1 VTGVLVVLTGN
12 ATNIM
17 SYTHT
22 FNKEYV
28 GVGELHAK
36 VKEARVRG
44 VMKELIGE
52 IYQRPPVRSAV
63 SRRLRT
69 REIYYFDLLE
79 MKDRRVLFKVGT
91 ESGTYARKLI
101 NDLGLLLGTGAHMA
115 ELRRTLDGPFVEQD
129 ARSMWDVAASLELYR
144 RNGDDSLLRKIFLP
158 VETAVSTFPSIY
170 IKDSAVASV
179 CHGASLAVGGI
190 SSFEAPIAQHEIVA
204 VKTLKGELVA
214 MGRASKDDPALAAD
228 KAGMAVVVER
238 VVMDRNLYPKMW
250 R

>member
-1 VTGVLVVLTGN
+1 
-12 ATNIM
+12 M

-36 VKEARVRG
+36 VGEARVRKA
-44 VMKELIGE
+44 MKELIGE

-79 MKDRRVLFKVGT
+79 MKDRRVLFKAGT

-115 ELRRTLDGPFVEQD
+115 ELRRTLDGPFLEKD
-129 ARSMWDVAASLELYR
+129 AHSMWDVAASLELYR
-144 RNGDDSLLRKIFLP
+144 RNGDDYMLRKIFLP

-170 IKDSAVASV
+170 IKDSAVAAV

-190 SSFEAPIAQHEIVA
+190 SSFEEPIAQHEIVA
-204 VKTLKGELVA
+204 IKTLKGELAA
-214 MGRASKDDPALAAD
+214 MGRASKDGSALATD
-228 KAGMAVVVER
+228 KTGMAVAVER

>member
-1 VTGVLVVLTGN
+1 MLVVLTGN

-17 SYTHT
+17 SYMHSFT
-22 FNKEYV
+22 KEYV
-28 GVGELHAK
+28 GVGELHAQVGESRLK
-36 VKEARVRG
+36 KA
-44 VMKELIGE
+44 MKELVGKV
-52 IYQRPPVRSAV
+52 YQRPPVRSAV

-69 REIYYFDLLE
+69 REIFYFDLLE
-79 MKDRRVLFKVGT
+79 MKDRRMLFKVGT

-115 ELRRTLDGPFVEQD
+115 ELRRTIDGPFTEED
-129 ARSMWDVAASLELYR
+129 AHPMWDAAAALELYH
-144 RNGDDSLLRKIFLP
+144 RNGDESLLRKVFLP
-158 VETAVSTFPSIY
+158 VENAVSVFPSVY

-179 CHGASLAVGGI
+179 CHGASLAIGGV
-190 SSFEAPIAQHEIVA
+190 SSFEEPIAEHEVVA

-214 MGRASKDDPALAAD
+214 MGKAVKNSSSMVTDKTGVAVAA
-228 KAGMAVVVER
+228 ER

>member
-1 VTGVLVVLTGN
+1 
-12 ATNIM
+12 M

-36 VKEARVRG
+36 VGEARVRKA
-44 VMKELIGE
+44 MKELIGE

-79 MKDRRVLFKVGT
+79 MKDRRVLFKAGT

-115 ELRRTLDGPFVEQD
+115 ELRRTLDGPFLEKD
-129 ARSMWDVAASLELYR
+129 AHSMWDVAASLELYR

-170 IKDSAVASV
+170 IKDSAVAAV

-190 SSFEAPIAQHEIVA
+190 SSFEEPIAQHEIVA
-204 VKTLKGELVA
+204 IKTLKGELAA
-214 MGRASKDDPALAAD
+214 MGRASKDGSALATD
-228 KAGMAVVVER
+228 KTGMAVAVER

>member
-1 VTGVLVVLTGN
+1 VLTGS
-12 ATNIM
+12 ATNIT

-22 FNKEYV
+22 FTKEYV

-36 VKEARVRG
+36 VGEARVRR

-63 SRRLRT
+63 SRLLRT

-79 MKDRRVLFKVGT
+79 MKDRRILFKVGT

-101 NDLGLLLGTGAHMA
+101 NDLGLLLGIGAHMA

-129 ARSMWDVAASLELYR
+129 AHSMWDVAASLELYR
-144 RNGDDSLLRKIFLP
+144 RNGDDSLLRKVFLP

-179 CHGASLAVGGI
+179 CHGASLAVGGV
-190 SSFEAPIAQHEIVA
+190 SSFEAPIALHEIVA

-214 MGRASKDDPALAAD
+214 MGRASKDDSALVTD
-228 KAGMAVVVER
+228 KAGMAVAVER

>member
-1 VTGVLVVLTGN
+1 VLVVLTGS

-36 VKEARVRG
+36 VKETRLKS
-44 VMKELIGE
+44 VMKELTGE

-69 REIYYFDLLE
+69 REVFYFDLLE
-79 MKDRRVLFKVGT
+79 MKDRRLLFKVGT
-91 ESGTYARKLI
+91 ESGTYVRKLI

-115 ELRRTLDGPFVEQD
+115 ELRRTIDGPFVEKD
-129 ARSMWDVAASLELYR
+129 AYSLWDVAASLELYQ
-144 RNGDDSLLRKIFLP
+144 RNGDDSLLRKVFLP
-158 VETAVSTFPSIY
+158 IESAVATFPSIY

-190 SSFEAPIAQHEIVA
+190 SSFEEPIAQHDIVA

-214 MGRASKDDPALAAD
+214 MGRANKDSSALAAD
-228 KAGMAVVVER
+228 KTGMAVVVER